1 VVCNMFLGTLWLDMM
16 YGKGFFALLPMRV
29 VKNLA
34 MLPVNTFL
42 FYTMTVAMEQT
53 GIIRLIR
60 RSA

>member
-1 VVCNMFLGTLWLDMM
+1 MFLGTLWLDMM